1 MLINLS
7 CQAVAMKARRVS
19 TDPFP
24 KLSLNFLRSDLN
36 LILSWVQVARN
47 SYKCTAQLFNN
58 KKKPPARPSSTSSP
72 AAALAI
78 TSAKCKEVN
87 ELWLTKCRE

>member
-58 KKKPPARPSSTSSP
+58 KKKTSCKALLHLLPGCSSCHHFS
-72 AAALAI
+72 
-78 TSAKCKEVN
+78 
-87 ELWLTKCRE
+87 

>member
-47 SYKCTAQLFNN
+47 SYKCTAQLVNN
-58 KKKPPARPSSTSSP
+58 KKTSCKALLHLLPGCSSCHHFS
-72 AAALAI
+72 
-78 TSAKCKEVN
+78 
-87 ELWLTKCRE
+87 